1 MVTVH
6 GLDIGIHADMTV
18 FSSLSALVYNDER
31 GSMGTIKL
39 RLALALLSGG
49 LYHLCAVF
57 HCLGLGKAIK
67 LPKQYRIIS
76 KARRHVGVVD
86 S

>member
-18 FSSLSALVYNDER
+18 FSSLSGLVYNEER
-31 GSMGTIKL
+31 GSVGTIKTGNDHIFL
-39 RLALALLSGG
+39 LNPTTTPVPSAVWLVGSALA
-49 LYHLCAVF
+49 
-57 HCLGLGKAIK
+57 GLGFFVK
-67 LPKQYRIIS
+67 
-76 KARRHVGVVD
+76 RRNK

>member
-31 GSMGTIKL
+31 GSVGTIKL

-49 LYHLCAVF
+49 LYRQCASF
-57 HCLGLGKAIK
+57 HCLRFGKAIK
-67 LPKQYRIIS
+67 LPEQTRIIS
-76 KARRHVGVVD
+76 KGHRHFGMLGA
-86 S
+86 